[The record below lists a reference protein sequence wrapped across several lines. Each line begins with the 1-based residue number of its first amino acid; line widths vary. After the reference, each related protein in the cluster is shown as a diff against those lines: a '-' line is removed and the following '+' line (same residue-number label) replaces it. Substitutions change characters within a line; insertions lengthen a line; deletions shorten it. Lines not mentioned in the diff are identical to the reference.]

1 MTFNLKGRF
10 CCTNSRNTC
19 VEVALERFANRRQAT
34 THEFSR
40 ARKQG
45 GNAPGRNKL
54 ERLFK
59 NLSQINAKL
68 NSLVANLILWAN
80 AYHNTLGLVVRIPVG
95 GNNHRGNACRNRNTQ
110 ALCAPY
116 TFRNRSAMVRAHYDH
131 IMAFGRTD

>member
-1 MTFNLKGRF
+1 MTFNLKGRL

-45 GNAPGRNKL
+45 GDAPGRNKL
-54 ERLFK
+54 ERLFE
-59 NLSQINAKL
+59 NLGQMNTKF

-80 AYHNTLGLVVRIPVG
+80 AYHNTLGLVVRVPVG
-95 GNNHRGNACRNRNTQ
+95 GGTTTVGTLAETETRRPF
-110 ALCAPY
+110 APH
-116 TFRNRSAMVRAHYDH
+116 TRSATEAPW
-131 IMAFGRTD
+131 

>member
-1 MTFNLKGRF
+1 MTFNLKGRL

-45 GNAPGRNKL
+45 GDAPGRNKL
-54 ERLFK
+54 ERLFE
-59 NLSQINAKL
+59 NLGQMNTKL

-80 AYHNTLGLVVRIPVG
+80 AYHNTLGLVVRVPVG
-95 GNNHRGNACRNRNTQ
+95 GTTTVGTLGRKPKRADP
-110 ALCAPY
+110 CAPN
-116 TFRNRSAMVRAHYDH
+116 TFCQPKQPW
-131 IMAFGRTD
+131 